1 MIAFLKK
8 YAEKHFDL
16 SSALEM
22 GIEKKEIPP
31 PKKASSVQKWKIRI
45 LRLIPYICSLLFIG
59 SLFWDFSQEHQIKL
73 FGFAFSLENLLKT
86 IAVSGLI
93 GYGTNWLAIKM
104 LFKPQEKRPVWGQ
117 GLIPATKDRLIHKL
131 SSAINDTILNRD
143 QLKLLVLNSG
153 VADKVTQ
160 ALVQGAVNLF
170 RDEEFKNEV
179 INWLYLNVKEYFKNP
194 KVRKKII
201 QELDAKINVAV
212 GGGVGGF
219 VYKSYKSLN
228 REKYNQRLED
238 IVNEIPEIVL
248 NLLEHSDIIIDEIV
262 DTFQKSEE
270 DLRKLLTQV
279 IVDLIERIQVYDIVR
294 NQLEDFDEGKLEE
307 MIWTATNEHLLYI
320 QYLGGLLGVLG
331 GLLLWQPY
339 LMLSVYSLLGI
350 SLWLLDNFLYRLK
363 KKRNV
368 SLTERVGN
376 QI

>member
-1 MIAFLKK
+1 MISFLKK

-16 SSALEM
+16 SSALNM
-22 GIEKKEIPP
+22 NIETKEVPP
-31 PKKASSVQKWKIRI
+31 PKQATSVQKWKIRF
-45 LRLIPYICSLLFIG
+45 LRLIPYICFVLFSV
-59 SLFWDFSQEHQIKL
+59 SLFWDFSETHRILL
-73 FGFAFSLENLLKT
+73 FGYAFSLANLLKT

-153 VADKVTQ
+153 VADKVTR
-160 ALVQGAVNLF
+160 ALVKGATDLF
-170 RDEEFKNEV
+170 RDEEFKEEV
-179 INWLYLNVKEYFKNP
+179 VNWLYLNVKNYFKNP
-194 KVRKKII
+194 KVRRKIL
-201 QELDAKINVAV
+201 QELDAKIHIAV

-228 REKYNQRLED
+228 KEKYNQRLED

-248 NLLEHSDIIIDEIV
+248 NLLEHSDIVIDEIV

-294 NQLEDFDEGKLEE
+294 NQMEDFDEGKLEE

-339 LMLSVYSLLGI
+339 LMLGVYFVLGA
-350 SLWLLDNFLYRLK
+350 SLWGLDNFLYK
-363 KKRNV
+363 VKVKQKRK
-368 SLTERVGN
+368 TEPGRTY
-376 QI
+376 